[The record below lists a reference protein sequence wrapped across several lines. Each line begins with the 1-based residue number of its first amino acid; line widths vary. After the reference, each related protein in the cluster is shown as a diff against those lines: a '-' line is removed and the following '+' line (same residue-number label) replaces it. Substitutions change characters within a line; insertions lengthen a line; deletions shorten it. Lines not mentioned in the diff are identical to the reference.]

1 MVVKHVKI
9 KVIKMEKQIHPLIAK
24 YAGSIDSKLNI
35 KLSEE
40 EIKEQEQEFERI
52 ESLLTNCDISRLHS
66 ILFNQTEEKMELT
79 KQDKKHIE
87 ERVQK
92 LSFRIVDEANE
103 YMLLYENTY
112 YEEVIKMCE
121 EKIETIDALK
131 ELSRKYS
138 DK

>member
-1 MVVKHVKI
+1 
-9 KVIKMEKQIHPLIAK
+9 
-24 YAGSIDSKLNI
+24 
-35 KLSEE
+35 
-40 EIKEQEQEFERI
+40 
-52 ESLLTNCDISRLHS
+52 
-66 ILFNQTEEKMELT
+66 MELT

-87 ERVQK
+87 DQVRK
-92 LSFRIVDEANE
+92 LSFRITNEAKE
-103 YMLLYENTY
+103 YQRLYERSY

>member
-1 MVVKHVKI
+1 
-9 KVIKMEKQIHPLIAK
+9 MEKQIHPLIAK
-24 YAGSIDSKLNI
+24 YAGSIDSKLNL